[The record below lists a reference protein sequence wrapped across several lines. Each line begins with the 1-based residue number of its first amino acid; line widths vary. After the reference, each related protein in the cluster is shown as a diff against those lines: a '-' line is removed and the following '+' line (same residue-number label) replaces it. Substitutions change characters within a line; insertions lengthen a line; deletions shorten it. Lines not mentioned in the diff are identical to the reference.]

1 MRQERQR
8 ILFVGFAMQYQ
19 SYLSI
24 EDVFSI
30 QGKRGKVTFHHE
42 YRCLHL
48 YHQFVPTIDSSREGH
63 DQLQR

>member
-8 ILFVGFAMQYQ
+8 ILFVGFAMQYR

-48 YHQFVPTIDSSREGH
+48 YRQFVPTIVSSREGH

>member
-8 ILFVGFAMQYQ
+8 ILFVDFAMQYR

-48 YHQFVPTIDSSREGH
+48 YHQFVPTIDLSREGH